1 MTVAE
6 LIHALKEMP
15 EDLIVVFPDYCEVTM
30 VVRVVDQTL
39 PKSLEETVVL
49 TDERCTNDN

>member
-15 EDLIVVFPDYCEVTM
+15 EDLIVVFPDYCEVTR

-49 TDERCTNDN
+49 TDEREELDE